1 MLTSAAAPLFLDSLT
16 SEISTLKH
24 NTIVLHNEN
33 KEIKQI
39 LSDVRNYRCEHTEI
53 VRFLKG
59 TISQLMEQ
67 QDLFKNSFITIE
79 KQVKQL
85 RQENCQ
91 IKSKYDILQ
100 LRLKNLQSNQ
110 DQLPTTRSICQSPT
124 YETHKRQLSKE
135 DALDFQL
142 SPRLENIV
150 HKGTRD
156 RLENLMKD
164 LEGVFKK
171 GEVQN
176 TKTEDRKEEKEED
189 WFPSE
194 LNTSQTH
201 SERSQLTCVTHQVG
215 EMNFE
220 NLGLYGGQQYFLID
234 QMEMLNPSQ
243 GSPKNFGDDR
253 SVDSAMFSKA
263 VSFGEA
269 SPKERPQRGGGVVPN
284 LKAKTSRPEY
294 TEKSLSIFSH
304 EKSGSGVG
312 KVKTKTNART
322 MSGGIPSASTTKVE
336 KKEVEINHN
345 MINGNRIPP
354 IKINPLDVPRSIYAS
369 PKMQIQDTQ
378 NMTAPSTITQIGS
391 EIFSSYLGNDD
402 NWAQTPK
409 YETPKHVGI
418 NTPILE
424 KSCTFGEQGSGFGVA
439 TANLKKEI
447 YLKEENMLMEVL
459 DKRGEQVIQ
468 KGNVPV
474 NMFAP
479 QSQSQQE
486 IFGYIPNHPN
496 NQDKIYFFPQKGDD
510 GGDKD
515 ILERINTIDT
525 SILSTNS
532 ETSSVTNSVRGTK
545 RLKLVRKNMKS
556 KGGEGSQHESISS
569 NFV

>member
-1 MLTSAAAPLFLDSLT
+1 MLTSAAAPLFLDSFT

-24 NTIVLHNEN
+24 NTIVLYNEN

-39 LSDVRNYRCEHTEI
+39 LSDVRNYRCEHTEV

-59 TISQLMEQ
+59 TVCQLMEQ
-67 QDLFKNSFITIE
+67 QDLFKNSFTAIE

-110 DQLPTTRSICQSPT
+110 EQLPTTRSICQSPT
-124 YETHKRQLSKE
+124 YETHLRQLSKE

-142 SPRLENIV
+142 SPRLENII

-164 LEGVFKK
+164 LEDVFKK
-171 GEVQN
+171 GEVQS
-176 TKTEDRKEEKEED
+176 TKAEDRKEEKEED
-189 WFPSE
+189 WLSPSE

-201 SERSQLTCVTHQVG
+201 SERSQLTCLTHQVG
-215 EMNFE
+215 DINFE

-269 SPKERPQRGGGVVPN
+269 SPKERPQRGGAVVTPAQ
-284 LKAKTSRPEY
+284 KAKTSRPEY
-294 TEKSLSIFSH
+294 TEKTLSIFSH
-304 EKSGSGVG
+304 EKSGSGAG
-312 KVKTKTNART
+312 MIKTKTNPRT
-322 MSGGIPSASTTKVE
+322 MSGGIPNASVVKVE
-336 KKEVEINHN
+336 KKEVEINDN

-354 IKINPLDVPRSIYAS
+354 IKINPIDAPRSIYAS

-402 NWAQTPK
+402 NWAPTPK
-409 YETPKHVGI
+409 QVGV

-459 DKRGEQVIQ
+459 DKRGEQVVQ
-468 KGNVPV
+468 RGNI
-474 NMFAP
+474 NMYAP
-479 QSQSQQE
+479 QSQQE
-486 IFGYIPNHPN
+486 IFGVISNHPN
-496 NQDKIYFFPQKGDD
+496 PQDKVYFFPQKGED

-569 NFV
+569 NFA